1 LKNLFF
7 GKFSFLREENLDS
20 RQLESSRHPLV
31 RRQCQ
36 ASFQLNLAQHRLLHR
51 QLSARPASLVPE
63 QEHLPYQALV
73 AGVVPLARLVAHPSV
88 VLAAESFLR
97 HYHLLV
103 VAWLV
108 PVLHLQPSGH
118 PLVLT

>member
-1 LKNLFF
+1 MKNLFF
-7 GKFSFLREENLDS
+7 GKFSFLREENLDF

-36 ASFQLNLAQHRLLHR
+36 ASFQLNLAQHQLQHH
-51 QLSARPASLVPE
+51 QLSARPASLALE

-88 VLAAESFLR
+88 VAAESFLR

-108 PVLHLQPSGH
+108 LVSHLQPSGH
-118 PLVLT
+118 PLVLA